1 MEPQVAVDVQGPA
14 ALAAV
19 DGDRGSR
26 VDGGGVPHGDAAVL
40 QGLLGLAGGEEL
52 AGSWKLEGEGAL
64 GGEGG

>member
-26 VDGGGVPHGDAAVL
+26 VDGGGVPQDAAVL

-52 AGSWKLEGEGAL
+52 AGSWKPEGQGAL